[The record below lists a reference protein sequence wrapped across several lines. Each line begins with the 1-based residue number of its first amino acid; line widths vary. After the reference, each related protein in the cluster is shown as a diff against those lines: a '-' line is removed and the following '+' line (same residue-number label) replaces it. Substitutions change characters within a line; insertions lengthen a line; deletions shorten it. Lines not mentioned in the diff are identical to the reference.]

1 MKLDNKGFAFSTMLY
16 GVLAVIVVVLTLVF
30 SILKSTKDETFYY
43 SSVIEETL
51 NKCIEEEI
59 ALENCYTSGINNC
72 DPTTYYACLGI
83 AGTETNN
90 GLIIAEHL
98 KKDIVTTGNG
108 LYQDSIDT
116 KRYVYRGTDVN
127 NYISYSG
134 LLWRIIGIEADG
146 SVKLIYPTY
155 TGMVE
160 WDINDKDDW
169 EGSSINNYLNN
180 IFYSTLSDT
189 SKLNKKIWRTGRI
202 YDIGTDVS
210 TSILELLFQENTT
223 EYVGATGNLGY
234 IGLLN
239 ASDFIRASLDSD
251 CHNNVLNSTTC
262 ASWLSPYKSWII
274 NPSGNLAEDEGSQI
288 AYYFDNNKLSSKVV
302 TEKYNIAPVI
312 FLNRTSVIVS
322 GNGSLNDPFI
332 LK

>member
-16 GVLAVIVVVLTLVF
+16 GILAVIVIVLTLVF
-30 SILKSTKDETFYY
+30 SVLKSTKDETFYY

-51 NKCIEEEI
+51 NKCVEEEI
-59 ALENCYTSGINNC
+59 ALENCYTAGVNSC

-83 AGTETNN
+83 AGTETSE

-108 LYQDSIDT
+108 LYQDPVDT
-116 KRYVYRGTDVN
+116 KRYIYRGTAVN

-146 SVKLIYPTY
+146 TVKLMYPADTN
-155 TGMVE
+155 TVE
-160 WDINDKDDW
+160 WDINAKDDW

-180 IFYSTLSDT
+180 IFLSSLTDT
-189 SKLNKKIWRTGRI
+189 SKLNRKIWRTGRI
-202 YDIGTDVS
+202 YDIGTDVN

-223 EYVGATGNLGY
+223 EYVGTTSDEGY
-234 IGLLN
+234 IGLLS
-239 ASDFIRASLDSD
+239 ASDYVRASLDSE
-251 CHNNVLNSTTC
+251 CHNNVLNSTNC
-262 ASWLSPYKSWII
+262 ESWLSIHKSWLI
-274 NPSGNLAEDEGSQI
+274 NPSGNLAEEDDSQV
-288 AYYFDNNKLSSKVV
+288 AYYFDNNKLSTKVV
-302 TEKYNIAPVI
+302 TEKYNITPVI

-322 GNGSLNDPFI
+322 GNGSLNNPFI